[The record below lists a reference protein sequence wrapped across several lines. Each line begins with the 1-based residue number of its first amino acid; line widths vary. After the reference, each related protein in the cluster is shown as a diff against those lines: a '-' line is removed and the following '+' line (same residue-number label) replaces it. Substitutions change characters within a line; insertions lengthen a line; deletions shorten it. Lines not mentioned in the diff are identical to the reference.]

1 MKFIKKLLKWVCII
15 ILIRLAYLGFF
26 AVPENIRWA
35 ILVIGALFLIP
46 WLITK
51 FDNEYN
57 MSEVLS
63 KYIYLKENKVNPFS
77 EEEYK
82 KLLGANSTIIRE
94 SAYLFPLG
102 YEIQTSYACT
112 YTGMAGKFD
121 QSSWNRDVRHWNDI
135 IAKNKVIQRR
145 YEDLMGPY
153 QIAMQNYN
161 ISQQTRYTTVQQ
173 TRNEN
178 RLLALLLTSGAKKP
192 EKPKLKLLKLPKEP
206 KRDKYTK
213 FTDPKT
219 GSISR
224 NMVNLNFCTLEYGS
238 RVKFNNDH
246 IIENDKDTFG
256 FLIDSYMKVGT
267 SNWKDKINKHVD
279 NIEIDELTQWAETI
293 SFSDKEALKKT
304 KVANL
309 SNRSDIE
316 RVLCNNVVNDINKNI
331 DECSLPEIGGNIRL
345 KDVKVE
351 ITKFSYKINATKFL
365 PLQFVEYTNKKGKND
380 IKVLDLLSRLRI
392 EIK

>member
-1 MKFIKKLLKWVCII
+1 MKFIKKLLKWVCTII
-15 ILIRLAYLGFF
+15 SIGLIYQAFF
-26 AVPENIRWA
+26 GDEIIRWVV
-35 ILVIGALFLIP
+35 LVIGALFLIP

-51 FDNEYN
+51 IDNEYN
-57 MSEVLS
+57 MSEVLA
-63 KYIYLKENKVNPFS
+63 KYIYLKENKINAFS

-102 YEIQTSYACT
+102 YEIQSSYTCS

-121 QSSWNRDVRHWNDI
+121 QNSWNRDVGHWNDI
-135 IAKNKVIQRR
+135 IAKNKVIQKR
-145 YEDLMGPY
+145 YDDMMGTY
-153 QIAMQNYN
+153 VMALQTYN
-161 ISQQTRYTTVQQ
+161 LAQQTRAQTVQQ
-173 TRNEN
+173 TSREN
-178 RLLALLLTSGAKKP
+178 KLLAVILTSGGKKP
-192 EKPKLKLLKLPKEP
+192 KKPTLKLLKLPKEP

-213 FTDPKT
+213 FTDMKT
-219 GSISR
+219 GSISQ

-238 RVKFNNDH
+238 RDKFNNDH

-267 SNWKDKINKHVD
+267 LMWKNKINKHVD
-279 NIEIDELTQWAETI
+279 NIVMDESIKAEII
-293 SFSDKEALKKT
+293 SFSEKDVLKKA

-309 SNRSDIE
+309 SNRSGIE
-316 RVLCNNVVNDINKNI
+316 SILCNNVVNDIKKGI
-331 DECSLPEIGGNIRL
+331 DNCSLPEIGDNIRL
-345 KDVKVE
+345 KDIKVE

-380 IKVLDLLSRLRI
+380 IKVLDFMSKYRI

>member
-1 MKFIKKLLKWVCII
+1 MKFIKKLLKWVCTII
-15 ILIRLAYLGFF
+15 AIGLIYQAFF
-26 AVPENIRWA
+26 GDEIIRWTV
-35 ILVIGALFLIP
+35 LVISALFLIP

-82 KLLGANSTIIRE
+82 KLLGDNSTIIRE

-102 YEIQTSYACT
+102 YEIQSSYTCT

-121 QSSWNRDVRHWNDI
+121 QTSWNRDVRHWNDI

-145 YEDLMGPY
+145 YDDLMGPY

-173 TRNEN
+173 TRSEN

-206 KRDKYTK
+206 KRDEYTK
-213 FTDPKT
+213 FTDMKT

-256 FLIDSYMKVGT
+256 LLIDSYMKVGT
-267 SNWKDKINKHVD
+267 SHWKDKINKHVD
-279 NIEIDELTQWAETI
+279 NIEIYELTQWAETI
-293 SFSDKEALKKT
+293 SFSDKEALKKA

-316 RVLCNNVVNDINKNI
+316 SVLCNNVVNDINKNI

-380 IKVLDLLSRLRI
+380 IKVLDFMSRHRI

>member
-1 MKFIKKLLKWVCII
+1 MKFIKKLLKWVCTIVSI
-15 ILIRLAYLGFF
+15 GFIYQAF
-26 AVPENIRWA
+26 FGDENIRWA

-63 KYIYLKENKVNPFS
+63 HYIYRKEKKVNVFS

-82 KLLGANSTIIRE
+82 KLLGTNSTIIRE

-102 YEIQTSYACT
+102 YEIQSSYACT
-112 YTGMAGKFD
+112 FTGMAGKFD

-145 YEDLMGPY
+145 YDDLMGPY

-173 TRNEN
+173 TRSEN

-206 KRDKYTK
+206 KRDEYTK
-213 FTDPKT
+213 FTDMKT

-238 RVKFNNDH
+238 RDKFNNDH

-256 FLIDSYMKVGT
+256 LLIDSYMKVGT

-279 NIEIDELTQWAETI
+279 NIEIYELTQWAETI
-293 SFSDKEALKKT
+293 SFSDKEALKKA

-309 SNRSDIE
+309 SKRSDIE
-316 RVLCNNVVNDINKNI
+316 SVLCNNVVNDIKKNI

-380 IKVLDLLSRLRI
+380 IKVLDFMSKYRI

>member
-1 MKFIKKLLKWVCII
+1 MKFIKKLLKWVCTII
-15 ILIRLAYLGFF
+15 SIGFIYQAF
-26 AVPENIRWA
+26 FGDENIRWA

-51 FDNEYN
+51 FDNEFN

-63 KYIYLKENKVNPFS
+63 HYIYRKENKVNAFS

-102 YEIQTSYACT
+102 YEIQSSYTCT

-121 QSSWNRDVRHWNDI
+121 QTSWNRDVRHWNDI

-145 YEDLMGPY
+145 YDDLMGPY

-173 TRNEN
+173 TRSEN

-206 KRDKYTK
+206 KRDEYTK
-213 FTDPKT
+213 FTDMKT

-256 FLIDSYMKVGT
+256 LLIDSYMKVGT

-279 NIEIDELTQWAETI
+279 NIEIYELTQWAETI
-293 SFSDKEALKKT
+293 SFSDKEALKKA

-316 RVLCNNVVNDINKNI
+316 SVLCNNVVNDINKNI

-351 ITKFSYKINATKFL
+351 ITRFSYKINATKFL

>member
-1 MKFIKKLLKWVCII
+1 MKFIKKLLKWVCTII
-15 ILIRLAYLGFF
+15 AIGLIYQAFF
-26 AVPENIRWA
+26 GDEIIRWTV
-35 ILVIGALFLIP
+35 LVISALFLIP

-51 FDNEYN
+51 IDNEYN
-57 MSEVLS
+57 MSEVLA
-63 KYIYLKENKVNPFS
+63 KYIYLKENKVNAFS

-102 YEIQTSYACT
+102 YQIQSSYTCA

-135 IAKNKVIQRR
+135 IAKNKVIQQR
-145 YEDLMGPY
+145 YDNMMGTY
-153 QIAMQNYN
+153 EMALQTYN
-161 ISQQTRYTTVQQ
+161 LAQQTRAQTVQQ
-173 TRNEN
+173 TSQQNK
-178 RLLALLLTSGAKKP
+178 LLAVILTSGGKKP
-192 EKPKLKLLKLPKEP
+192 KKPPLKLLKLPKEP

-213 FTDPKT
+213 FTDMKT

-238 RVKFNNDH
+238 RDKFNNDH

-256 FLIDSYMKVGT
+256 FFIDSYMKA
-267 SNWKDKINKHVD
+267 SIWKNKINKHVD
-279 NIEIDELTQWAETI
+279 NIEIDESIKAETI
-293 SFSDKEALKKT
+293 SFSEKDTLKKA

-316 RVLCNNVVNDINKNI
+316 SVLCNNVVNDIKKSI
-331 DECSLPEIGGNIRL
+331 DECSLPEIGDNIRL
-345 KDVKVE
+345 KDIKVE

-380 IKVLDLLSRLRI
+380 IKVLDFMSKYRI

>member
-1 MKFIKKLLKWVCII
+1 MIKKLLKWVCII

-82 KLLGANSTIIRE
+82 KLLGTNSTIIRE

-135 IAKNKVIQRR
+135 IAKNKVIRRR
-145 YEDLMGPY
+145 YDDLMGPY

-173 TRNEN
+173 TRSEN

-206 KRDKYTK
+206 KRDEYTK
-213 FTDPKT
+213 FTDMKT

-256 FLIDSYMKVGT
+256 LLIDSYMKVGT

-279 NIEIDELTQWAETI
+279 NIEIYELTLWAETI
-293 SFSDKEALKKT
+293 SFSDKEALKKA

-309 SNRSDIE
+309 SKRSDIE
-316 RVLCNNVVNDINKNI
+316 SVLCNNVVNDIKKNI
-331 DECSLPEIGGNIRL
+331 DECSLPEIEGNIRL

-380 IKVLDLLSRLRI
+380 IKVLDFMSRHRI
-392 EIK
+392 KIK

>member
-1 MKFIKKLLKWVCII
+1 MKFIKKLLKWVCTII
-15 ILIRLAYLGFF
+15 SIGLIYQAFF
-26 AVPENIRWA
+26 GDEIIRWVV
-35 ILVIGALFLIP
+35 LVIGALFLIP

-51 FDNEYN
+51 IDNEYN
-57 MSEVLS
+57 MSEVLA
-63 KYIYLKENKVNPFS
+63 KYIYLKENKVNAFS

-121 QSSWNRDVRHWNDI
+121 QSSWNRDVGHWNDI
-135 IAKNKVIQRR
+135 IAKNKVIQQR
-145 YEDLMGPY
+145 YDDLMGPY
-153 QIAMQNYN
+153 QMALQTYN
-161 ISQQTRYTTVQQ
+161 LAQQTRAQTVQQ
-173 TRNEN
+173 TSQKNK
-178 RLLALLLTSGAKKP
+178 LLAVILTSGGSKPKKP
-192 EKPKLKLLKLPKEP
+192 TLKLLKLPKKPE
-206 KRDKYTK
+206 RDKYTK
-213 FTDPKT
+213 FIDKKT
-219 GSISR
+219 GNISR

-238 RVKFNNDH
+238 RGKFNNDH

-256 FLIDSYMKVGT
+256 FLIDSYMKMGK
-267 SNWKDKINKHVD
+267 WKDKINKHVD
-279 NIEIDELTQWAETI
+279 NIEIDESIKAETI
-293 SFSDKEALKKT
+293 SFSEKDVLKKA
-304 KVANL
+304 KVVNL

-316 RVLCNNVVNDINKNI
+316 SVLCNNVINDIKKSI
-331 DECSLPEIGGNIRL
+331 DECNLPEIGDNIRL

-380 IKVLDLLSRLRI
+380 IKVLDFMSKYRI

>member
-1 MKFIKKLLKWVCII
+1 MKFIKKLLKWICTII
-15 ILIRLAYLGFF
+15 AIGLIYQAFF
-26 AVPENIRWA
+26 GNEIIRWA
-35 ILVIGALFLIP
+35 VLVIGALFLIP

-57 MSEVLS
+57 MSEVLA
-63 KYIYLKENKVNPFS
+63 KYIYLKENKVNVFS

-102 YEIQTSYACT
+102 YQIQSSYTCS

-121 QSSWNRDVRHWNDI
+121 QKSWNRDVGHWNDI
-135 IAKNKVIQRR
+135 IAKNKVIRRR
-145 YEDLMGPY
+145 YDDLMGPY

-173 TRNEN
+173 TRSEN

-206 KRDKYTK
+206 KRDEYTK
-213 FTDPKT
+213 FTDMKT

-256 FLIDSYMKVGT
+256 LLIDSYMKVGT

-293 SFSDKEALKKT
+293 SFSDKEALKKA

-316 RVLCNNVVNDINKNI
+316 SVLCNNVVNDINKNI

-345 KDVKVE
+345 KDVKVK
-351 ITKFSYKINATKFL
+351 ITRFSYKINATKFL

-380 IKVLDLLSRLRI
+380 IKVLDFMSRHRI

>member
-173 TRNEN
+173 TRSEN
-178 RLLALLLTSGAKKP
+178 RLLAMLLTSGAKKP

-293 SFSDKEALKKT
+293 SFSDKEALKKA

-316 RVLCNNVVNDINKNI
+316 SVLCNNVVNDINKNI

-351 ITKFSYKINATKFL
+351 ITRFSYKINATKFL

-380 IKVLDLLSRLRI
+380 IEVLDFMSRHRI

>member
-1 MKFIKKLLKWVCII
+1 MKFIKKLLKWICTII
-15 ILIRLAYLGFF
+15 AIGLIYQAFF
-26 AVPENIRWA
+26 GNEIIRWA
-35 ILVIGALFLIP
+35 VLVIGALFLIP

-51 FDNEYN
+51 IDNEYN
-57 MSEVLS
+57 MSEVLA
-63 KYIYLKENKVNPFS
+63 KYIYLKENKVNAFS

-82 KLLGANSTIIRE
+82 KLLGTNSTIIRE

-102 YEIQTSYACT
+102 YQIQSSYTCS

-121 QSSWNRDVRHWNDI
+121 QKSWNRDVGHWNDI
-135 IAKNKVIQRR
+135 IAKNEVIKQRYNDMMGT
-145 YEDLMGPY
+145 YEMAL
-153 QIAMQNYN
+153 QTYN
-161 ISQQTRYTTVQQ
+161 LAQQTRAQTVQQ
-173 TRNEN
+173 TSREN
-178 RLLALLLTSGAKKP
+178 KLLAVILTSGGKKP
-192 EKPKLKLLKLPKEP
+192 KKPTLKLLKLPKEP

-213 FTDPKT
+213 FTDMKT

-238 RVKFNNDH
+238 RDKFNNDH

-256 FLIDSYMKVGT
+256 FLIDSYMKA
-267 SNWKDKINKHVD
+267 SAWKNKINKHVD
-279 NIEIDELTQWAETI
+279 NIEIDESIKAETI
-293 SFSDKEALKKT
+293 SFSEKDALKQE

-316 RVLCNNVVNDINKNI
+316 SVLCNNVVNDIKKSI
-331 DECSLPEIGGNIRL
+331 DECSLPEIGDNIRL
-345 KDVKVE
+345 KDIKVE

-380 IKVLDLLSRLRI
+380 IKVLDFMSKYRI

>member
-1 MKFIKKLLKWVCII
+1 MIKKLLKWVCTII
-15 ILIRLAYLGFF
+15 AIGLIYQAFF
-26 AVPENIRWA
+26 GNEIIRWA
-35 ILVIGALFLIP
+35 VLVIAALFLIP

-51 FDNEYN
+51 IDNEYN
-57 MSEVLS
+57 MNEVLA
-63 KYIYLKENKVNPFS
+63 KYIYLKENKVNVFS

-102 YEIQTSYACT
+102 YQIQSSYTCS

-121 QSSWNRDVRHWNDI
+121 QKSWNRDVGHWNDI
-135 IAKNKVIQRR
+135 IAKNEVIKQRYNDMMGT
-145 YEDLMGPY
+145 YEMAL
-153 QIAMQNYN
+153 QTYN
-161 ISQQTRYTTVQQ
+161 LAQQTRAQTVQQ
-173 TRNEN
+173 TSSQN
-178 RLLALLLTSGAKKP
+178 RLMAIILTSGGKKP
-192 EKPKLKLLKLPKEP
+192 KKPTLKLLKLPKEP

-213 FTDPKT
+213 FTDMKT

-238 RVKFNNDH
+238 RDKFNNDH

-256 FLIDSYMKVGT
+256 LFIDSYMKA
-267 SNWKDKINKHVD
+267 SAWKNKINKHVD
-279 NIEIDELTQWAETI
+279 NIEIDESIKAETI
-293 SFSDKEALKKT
+293 SFSEKDALKKT
-304 KVANL
+304 KVVNL
-309 SNRSDIE
+309 SNRSGIE
-316 RVLCNNVVNDINKNI
+316 SVLCSNVVNDIKKGI

-380 IKVLDLLSRLRI
+380 IKVLDFMSKYRI
-392 EIK
+392 